1 MRKVTL
7 TYGLIAGAI
16 VAAIMFATMPL
27 YNNDTLDF
35 SNGEVIGYSSMVI
48 ALSMVFFGIKSC
60 RDNHYGGHITFGKAV
75 TVGLTITLIA
85 AVMYA
90 LAWEIC
96 YRTMASD
103 FLDKMEAHQVAEVRK
118 AGGSDEEVDA
128 AVRQFESLKSWY
140 EVPILRFGITMTE
153 LLPVGIVIT
162 LVSAALL
169 KRKELLP
176 AEQVHR

>member
-1 MRKVTL
+1 MKKVIL

-16 VAAIMFATMPL
+16 VAGFMFATMPL
-27 YNNDTLDF
+27 YNNETLDF

-60 RDNHYGGHITFGKAV
+60 RDNHFNGHISFGKAV
-75 TVGLTITLIA
+75 KVGLFITLIA

-96 YRTMASD
+96 YQTVASD
-103 FLDKMEAHQVAEVRK
+103 FLDKMMEHQVVEVRK
-118 AGGSDEEVDA
+118 AGGGKAEEEA
-128 AVRQFESLKSWY
+128 AIKQFESLKSWY

-169 KRKELLP
+169 KRKEILP
-176 AEQVHR
+176 AQQVHN